1 MIYALQEFISAG
13 TIANKTDYLNYD
25 KIAEIRSKA
34 IQYYEKNGDKQY
46 SLGELENVLSIVS
59 NPINDKYA
67 KGGII
72 KINDNI
78 TIKDNKVMVNG
89 NNGFVNSGTIN
100 EWFENS
106 PKVVKEVLN
115 DKDENGEI
123 LFTRI
128 AESDNFIYYTMDI
141 KDFNTPNYKL
151 DSIENDY
158 PLIQYEAVHKPSG
171 RSDYWG
177 HWNGWGFMPLQDEFK
192 YGKLNYQHPSLKK
205 LMEQDS
211 YYKSRKNFATG
222 GDIENEQVYID
233 YMNKE
238 KGFKRDRIYFNSYAE
253 AVEWGKKNFERF
265 NTDMINYLEGK
276 SKFNDGGRVDNL
288 YRRGAMAKGGGVE
301 TFWGGIRGKLRIPM
315 LSFEKVDYNVNVERK
330 GTNNYEIDVNI
341 TKNDSVDSRKLYDV
355 AEEVS
360 QENWGYLIQVV
371 SFEQLYETLK
381 VLRVR
386 VSKDKLFSWFNGKRY
401 EDGGSVDEQTYIDLF
416 EDYEN
421 IPAEVQMILDEYS
434 ESFEDG
440 DYIGMS
446 KAQNELEQI
455 GYTFDFYVDG
465 DAYGL
470 RPINVKLSQIQ
481 GYEDEDEE

>member
-1 MIYALQEFISAG
+1 MI
-13 TIANKTDYLNYD
+13 NKKLDYYIFEGYDHYNNYPLYRVESTDKNDDEYVGEWNTT
-25 KIAEIRSKA
+25 KAEA
-34 IQYYEKNGDKQY
+34 EK
-46 SLGELENVLSIVS
+46 E
-59 NPINDKYA
+59 
-67 KGGII
+67 
-72 KINDNI
+72 
-78 TIKDNKVMVNG
+78 
-89 NNGFVNSGTIN
+89 
-100 EWFENS
+100 
-106 PKVVKEVLN
+106 LN
-115 DKDENGEI
+115 D
-123 LFTRI
+123 LQ
-128 AESDNFIYYTMDI
+128 A
-141 KDFNTPNYKL
+141 
-151 DSIENDY
+151 DY
-158 PLIQYEAVHKPSG
+158 EH
-171 RSDYWG
+171 
-177 HWNGWGFMPLQDEFK
+177 
-192 YGKLNYQHPSLKK
+192 KLNL
-205 LMEQDS
+205 
-211 YYKSRKNFATG
+211 RRN
-222 GDIENEQVYID
+222 
-233 YMNKE
+233 
-238 KGFKRDRIYFNSYAE
+238 
-253 AVEWGKKNFERF
+253 ERF
-265 NTDMINYLEGK
+265 
-276 SKFNDGGRVDNL
+276 DN
-288 YRRGAMAKGGGVE
+288 GGGVE

-401 EDGGSVDEQTYIDLF
+401 EDGGSVDEQNYIDLF